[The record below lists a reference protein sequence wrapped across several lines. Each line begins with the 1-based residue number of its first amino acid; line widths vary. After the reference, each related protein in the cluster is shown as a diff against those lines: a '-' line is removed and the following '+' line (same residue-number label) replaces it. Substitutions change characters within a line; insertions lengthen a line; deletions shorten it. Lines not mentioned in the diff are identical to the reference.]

1 MGKRASGAGQE
12 QQQAKR
18 ARLGQAIMTDAEL
31 SIMDKILGHLE
42 AIEHLQAIVSE
53 MLDNGT
59 LQAEQPAVAED
70 EVPPSTNKY
79 RSVDWPVLR
88 DALCQTLP
96 HLAEWLQSLKAKRQ
110 GFNTLFAVL
119 TGISKDSASTY
130 DCHVLG

>member
-18 ARLGQAIMTDAEL
+18 ARLGQAIMADAEL
-31 SIMDKILGHLE
+31 SITDKILGHL
-42 AIEHLQAIVSE
+42 AAKEHLQAIVLE

-70 EVPPSTNKY
+70 EVPPSTNKE
-79 RSVDWPVLR
+79 SLVEWPVLR

-96 HLAEWLQSLKAKRQ
+96 HLAEWLQSLKSVMHSRMLCSSIMSHA
-110 GFNTLFAVL
+110 THLSWDASVALAV
-119 TGISKDSASTY
+119 
-130 DCHVLG
+130 